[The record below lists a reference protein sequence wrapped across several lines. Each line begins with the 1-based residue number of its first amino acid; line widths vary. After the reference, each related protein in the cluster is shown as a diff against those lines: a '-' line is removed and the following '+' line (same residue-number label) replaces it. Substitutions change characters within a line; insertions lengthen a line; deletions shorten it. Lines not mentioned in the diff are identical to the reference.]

1 MKAAIRFWKFA
12 VLCFGLVALGCAS
25 TSRQHDAFGQF
36 LQTIAASCQP
46 LIIGTDNMGQ
56 AIMFNGVGATP
67 DDYNNFLGKTE
78 SLFRGGISP
87 QIYRESLGA
96 FLGAGRY
103 NTASFNCI
111 ISYLPAPAP
120 DQPTAK

>member
-1 MKAAIRFWKFA
+1 VNAAKRFMGFA
-12 VLCFGLVALGCAS
+12 VLCIGVLAVGCSS
-25 TSRQHDAFGQF
+25 TPKKPDAFGQF

-56 AIMFNGVGATP
+56 AITFNGLGATLE
-67 DDYNNFLGKTE
+67 DYNNFLGKTE
-78 SLFRGGISP
+78 ALFNGGITP

-111 ISYLPAPAP
+111 ISYLPKSTGQPA
-120 DQPTAK
+120 TK